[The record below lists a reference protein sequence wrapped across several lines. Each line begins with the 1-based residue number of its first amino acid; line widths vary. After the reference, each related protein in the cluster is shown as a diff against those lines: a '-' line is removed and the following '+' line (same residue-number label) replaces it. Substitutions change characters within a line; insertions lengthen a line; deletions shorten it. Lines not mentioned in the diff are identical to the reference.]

1 MCGRCSCIAV
11 VEIVICLV
19 GGELMLVVVLVNL
32 DGVAVVEI
40 VVYLVGGELVLVVVV
55 LVDLE

>member
-1 MCGRCSCIAV
+1 
-11 VEIVICLV
+11 
-19 GGELMLVVVLVNL
+19 MLVVVLVNL